1 MSVAEDF
8 AAYRK
13 VMAEHVD
20 KLNQQMDKDY
30 QEHLELERIATRL
43 DIENA
48 KLKDRNDHLTFE
60 NIELRSNRP
69 ASEADAADLA
79 AQNTRLRTELAAL
92 KKERMEAYQKWRTQN
107 LTTKPE

>member
-1 MSVAEDF
+1 MSIADDF

-13 VMAEHVD
+13 VVSEHID
-20 KLNQQMDKDY
+20 KLNEQIDKDY
-30 QEHLELERIATRL
+30 QERLELERIATRL

-79 AQNTRLRTELAAL
+79 AQNTRLRAELAAV
-92 KKERMEAYQKWRTQN
+92 KKERMEAYQRERLKS
-107 LTTKPE
+107 

>member
-1 MSVAEDF
+1 MSIAEDF

-13 VMAEHVD
+13 VMAEHID

-30 QEHLELERIATRL
+30 QERLELERIATRL

-69 ASEADAADLA
+69 ASEADAANLA
-79 AQNTRLRTELAAL
+79 AQNTRLRTELAAV
-92 KKERMEAYQKWRTQN
+92 KMERAEAYAKARAQ
-107 LTTKPE
+107 